1 MKEYKLALIG
11 FGNVGQ
17 AFARLLLDK
26 KSELQY
32 RYSTKAIVTA
42 IATGS
47 HGKAIDLNGIDL
59 EKALEIMSSDRSL
72 DELSTSPAPTDMTE
86 FIKNSGAV
94 AIFETTPVNYKD
106 GQPAISHI
114 EAALE
119 NGMHAFT
126 ANKGPVAHDFRR
138 LYAMAVNNGLKF
150 YFESTVMDG
159 APVFGVFRELPAVNV
174 TGIWGVLNST
184 TNLVLTRMEE
194 GDSFDDAVK
203 YAQAIGIAE
212 TDPSGDLQ
220 GWDAAIKIATMI
232 TVLMDYP
239 FTPDL
244 VERKGIEDITP
255 EMIAEAKA
263 QNKRY
268 KLVAHAWTE
277 GTKVKATVRPELVGT
292 DSILYTI
299 CGTTSIAQFESD
311 VLGKLSIIED
321 DPGPHTTAYGLL
333 ADFINAVRY

>member
-26 KSELQY
+26 NTELQY
-32 RYSTKAIVTA
+32 RYSTKAKVTA
-42 IATGS
+42 IATDS
-47 HGKAIDLNGIDL
+47 HGKAINLDGIDL
-59 EKALEIMSSDRSL
+59 EKALEIMSSGRSL
-72 DELSTSPAPTDMTE
+72 DELSTAPAPSDMTE
-86 FIKNSGAV
+86 FIKTSGAD
-94 AIFETTPVNYKD
+94 AMFETTPVSYKD

-126 ANKGPVAHDFRR
+126 ANKGPVVHDFRR

-194 GDSFDDAVK
+194 GDSFDEAIK
-203 YAQAIGIAE
+203 YAQEIGIAE
-212 TDPSGDLQ
+212 TDPSGDLH
-220 GWDAAIKIATMI
+220 GWDAAIKISAKI
-232 TVLMDYP
+232 TVLMDHP
-239 FTPDL
+239 FIPDF

-255 EMIAEAKA
+255 EMIAEAKT

-268 KLVAHAWTE
+268 KLVAHAWKE
-277 GTKVKATVRPELVGT
+277 GNKVKATVKPELVGT
-292 DSILYTI
+292 DSILYNI
-299 CGTTSIAQFESD
+299 SGTTSIAQFESD

-321 DPGPHTTAYGLL
+321 DPSPHTTAYGLL
-333 ADFINAVRY
+333 ADFINAVRN